1 MLQHLDSFAMCL
13 CIVLFWL
20 FLSNRLLSKS
30 RSCTTS
36 SSKWTQHKWKLI
48 HLARPLME
56 EVTQR
61 VTVTVSLVKGLDTNA
76 RGDSKKRRKKLETV
90 VVVDCF
96 YIALFSALE
105 QTHCTHMWFWIS
117 DYLLIAC
124 FRISTEVVYV
134 QCYLVVTWLVPHE
147 TAAIWAWSV
156 YTIQSCTMSRH
167 LMQSH
172 ICRVH
177 TGLAVTC
184 HLHFW
189 QNDGD
194 LLHATAITQGWNGIL
209 K

>member
-1 MLQHLDSFAMCL
+1 MLQYLDRFATCP

-20 FLSNRLLSKS
+20 FLFNRLLSKS

-56 EVTQR
+56 EVMQR
-61 VTVTVSLVKGLDTNA
+61 ATVTVSFVKGLDTNA
-76 RGDSKKRRKKLETV
+76 RGDLKKRRKNLKIV

-96 YIALFSALE
+96 YITLFSALD

-124 FRISTEVVYV
+124 FRISTEVVYL
-134 QCYLVVTWLVPHE
+134 QCCLIVTWLVPHE
-147 TAAIWAWSV
+147 TVAVWVWPV
-156 YTIQSCTMSRH
+156 YTIQPCTMSCH

-177 TGLAVTC
+177 AGLAVNC

-189 QNDGD
+189 QNDED
-194 LLHATAITQGWNGIL
+194 LLHATDITRGWNGIL